1 MVPKLA
7 IIQVLKEKWGL
18 MVVKNQKVTELHAYP
33 KNNTLQNI
41 RLSKRKRAV
50 RRRATG
56 IVICG
61 LFLIGLASLPVLK
74 NAQATGEYEEQAI
87 ELAKELEKAEQEKKD
102 LEYQV
107 SLLEDEEYIAKLA
120 RKELNLAKENEILI
134 NLPELEEEEAEEEE
148 KEETEDE

>member
-1 MVPKLA
+1 M
-7 IIQVLKEKWGL
+7 I
-18 MVVKNQKVTELHAYP
+18 VVKNQKVTELHAYP

-50 RRRATG
+50 RRRATA

-61 LFLIGLASLPVLK
+61 LFLIGLTSLPVLK
-74 NAQATGEYEEQAI
+74 NAHTTGEYEAQAI
-87 ELAKELEKAEQEKKD
+87 ELAKELEQAEQEKKD

-134 NLPELEEEEAEEEE
+134 NLPEDEEVEEEE
-148 KEETEDE
+148 KDEAEDE

>member
-1 MVPKLA
+1 M
-7 IIQVLKEKWGL
+7 I
-18 MVVKNQKVTELHAYP
+18 VVKNQKVTELHAYS

-41 RLSKRKRAV
+41 RLSKRRKAV
-50 RRRATG
+50 RRRATV
-56 IVICG
+56 IVIGG

-74 NAQATGEYEEQAI
+74 NTQAAGEYEEQAI
-87 ELAKELEKAEQEKKD
+87 ELAKELEKTAQEKKD

-134 NLPELEEEEAEEEE
+134 NLPELKEAEEEAE
-148 KEETEDE
+148 DE